1 MTLVPLE
8 IPPGFYR
15 NGTDVQASGRWRDGS
30 LVRWVD
36 GALAP
41 VGGWES
47 FGTIS
52 NTDLRGL
59 FAWEDNSRG
68 RWVVFGGGDDLHVLK
83 PNGTSYDIT
92 PTGLTGCFSYIATPD
107 PADDYFFD
115 FTAWSFDNWGE
126 YLLGCSM
133 EDGKI
138 YEWQLN
144 TGTIAAAVTNAP
156 TNCRGLVV
164 TQERFVFA
172 LGAGNNP
179 KRVEWCD
186 REDNTTWTAAATN
199 EAGGQDLQTTGKI
212 MQGIKYQDEVLI
224 LTDTDAHTATYQGPP
239 YVYGFRKVGNACG
252 AISQRGA
259 ASVDEGVFW
268 MGQNGFFQYSGG
280 QVQRLQCDV
289 EDYVFDDIIKHY
301 GRLVHAVSNTKHGEI
316 WWFYPAD
323 DFPCDSYVC
332 YNYRHGYWTFGEM
345 DRAAGVDVGV
355 FEFPIYATGVGALY
369 KHETGNA
376 YGGATIYAETGPITL
391 GAGDQ
396 VMCATELIPDE
407 LTQGD
412 VTATFKTRFHPNDT
426 ERSYGPYT
434 MANPTSVR
442 FTGRQV
448 RMRITGSELDDW
460 RVGVNRLDV
469 TPGGRR

>member
-1 MTLVPLE
+1 
-8 IPPGFYR
+8 
-15 NGTDVQASGRWRDGS
+15 
-30 LVRWVD
+30 
-36 GALAP
+36 
-41 VGGWES
+41 
-47 FGTIS
+47 
-52 NTDLRGL
+52 
-59 FAWEDNSRG
+59 
-68 RWVVFGGGDDLHVLK
+68 
-83 PNGTSYDIT
+83 
-92 PTGLTGCFSYIATPD
+92 
-107 PADDYFFD
+107 
-115 FTAWSFDNWGE
+115 
-126 YLLGCSM
+126 
-133 EDGKI
+133 
-138 YEWQLN
+138 
-144 TGTIAAAVTNAP
+144 
-156 TNCRGLVV
+156 
-164 TQERFVFA
+164 
-172 LGAGNNP
+172 
-179 KRVEWCD
+179 
-186 REDNTTWTAAATN
+186 
-199 EAGGQDLQTTGKI
+199 
-212 MQGIKYQDEVLI
+212 
-224 LTDTDAHTATYQGPP
+224 
-239 YVYGFRKVGNACG
+239 
-252 AISQRGA
+252 
-259 ASVDEGVFW
+259 